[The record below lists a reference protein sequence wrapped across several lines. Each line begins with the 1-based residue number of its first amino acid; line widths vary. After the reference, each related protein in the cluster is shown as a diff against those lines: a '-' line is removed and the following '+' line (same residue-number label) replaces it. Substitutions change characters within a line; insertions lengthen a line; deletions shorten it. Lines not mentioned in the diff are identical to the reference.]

1 MNRLTVY
8 ALLVAGIS
16 LLFFGCSDKN
26 SEEACQHQVT
36 MDLDT
41 GNYDAVLASGC
52 AGAMQKG
59 AAYFGKA
66 GYDVKDVV
74 NRFSEANDTGGSES
88 DLNIY
93 MTALISEVS
102 DTTLTNLDSAKIEY
116 SNIPATSENY
126 QDAQFYTSLVD
137 AMKSLSLM
145 KSIVDGDGDG
155 ELNSSCDQN
164 ANHKADEIDAAS
176 CSLLV
181 SAGQTCSTLD
191 SGGSVTV
198 AQDVPDLAFA
208 GKSGTYR
215 GLVVIVSGSG
225 PSSTCPSSNEHKKLL
240 FLQGSQWAAATTT
253 GETCPDTSSNN
264 SGAWPCPL
272 EINNVPV
279 DLVSAVDGA
288 LTSSIEALRTS
299 LTTTTTT
306 DVEQSINDIK
316 SNNCCTAP
324 EVWDPNNPASCACSS
339 SELAAYLQTI

>member
-1 MNRLTVY
+1 MNRLMVY

-16 LLFFGCSDKN
+16 LLSFGCSDKN

-36 MDLDT
+36 MDLDA

-52 AGAMQKG
+52 AGSMQKG

-66 GYDVKDVV
+66 GYDITDVI
-74 NRFSEANDTGGSES
+74 NRFSETNDTDGSQS

-93 MTALISEVS
+93 MTALVSEVS
-102 DTTLTNLDSAKIEY
+102 DTTLTNLESAKIEY
-116 SNIPATSENY
+116 SGIPATSENY

-137 AMKSLSLM
+137 VMKSLSLM

-155 ELNSSCDQN
+155 ALNSSCDQN

-176 CSLLV
+176 CALLV
-181 SAGQTCSTLD
+181 SAGQSCGTLN
-191 SGGSVTV
+191 SGGAVTV
-198 AQDVPDLAFA
+198 TRDVPGLAFA

-215 GLVVIVSGSG
+215 GLVVMVSGSG
-225 PSSTCPSSNEHKKLL
+225 PSSTCPLPNEYKKLI
-240 FLQGSQWAAATTT
+240 FLQGSNWTAATTT
-253 GETCPDTSSNN
+253 GETCQDTSSNN
-264 SGAWPCPL
+264 SGPWPCPL
-272 EINNVPV
+272 ESNNVPV

-288 LTSSIEALRTS
+288 LTSSIDALRTS

-306 DVEQSINDIK
+306 DVEQSISDIK
-316 SNNCCTAP
+316 SHNCCTAP